1 MPAMSSREKYYDDL
15 VDRVRDKRD
24 PFEVIDTPI
33 GKMEAWRADT
43 LYTGGISGLDACLQ
57 DTLAR
62 FDQVRADTA
71 NFVTTLQEREQQVSA
86 REDAVARRERA
97 VLDLVGGASAL
108 LDRLERYRSDQEKF
122 AEEPATPPG
131 DITSDSDPSG
141 SHGNTDPAP
150 GTDPAREADDI
161 VPQAALPA
169 DHLEE
174 EYLDPE
180 ELEDPEATE
189 DEWLPPALA
198 NLEGNKPPEPRGS
211 VFPSPVAISLNAQEE
226 D

>member
-131 DITSDSDPSG
+131 DITSGDSSG
-141 SHGNTDPAP
+141 SHDNTAP
-150 GTDPAREADDI
+150 GEPGEHPSREADDI
-161 VPQAALPA
+161 VPRAALPV
-169 DHLEE
+169 DHPEE
-174 EYLDPE
+174 ELDPE
-180 ELEDPEATE
+180 DLEDPEATE

-198 NLEGNKPPEPRGS
+198 ELEPEKPPEPSGT
-211 VFPSPVAISLNAQEE
+211 VFPSPTAVSLNSK
-226 D
+226 

>member
-108 LDRLERYRSDQEKF
+108 LDRLERHRADQERF

-131 DITSDSDPSG
+131 DITSGDPSG
-141 SHGNTDPAP
+141 SHDNTDPAP
-150 GTDPAREADDI
+150 GEEPPRETDDI

-169 DHLEE
+169 DHPEE
-174 EYLDPE
+174 EFLDPE
-180 ELEDPEATE
+180 DLEDPEATE

-198 NLEGNKPPEPRGS
+198 ELEPEKPPEPSGT
-211 VFPSPVAISLNAQEE
+211 VFPSPTAVSLNSK
-226 D
+226 